1 MRMEVGGHA
10 RVMVE
15 NQEQKRFESRW
26 RYPRNSLEAALT
38 GPSPTGAPA
47 GRDDSQL
54 TVGALPRGPSIGELL
69 RLPTLESAQVLAGRS
84 GLHRVVQRLNVMTV
98 PDILPWVK
106 EHEFLLATGYPLPCS
121 PAELAD
127 LVAALHARG
136 LAALGVKLGKYIET
150 LPPEMLRRGDQL
162 DFPIIDIPREVGFD
176 DILSQALTDIVN
188 RQSAVLE
195 RAEEIH
201 RVFMQIVL
209 HGGGLPEITDKLSQ
223 LIEGAVVVLDDDD
236 RVLAASRLD
245 EVADSLAAAGLL
257 VEDGRV
263 VAGDALV
270 PRTRVQATQ
279 GPGWAVAPV
288 LAGSM
293 RHGRI
298 LAVQGGRPLRD
309 DVLIALER
317 AATVVALDAT
327 KKLAV
332 TAVERKFR
340 SDFLHELVSGRARSL
355 PEVLSRSRSL
365 GWDLE
370 RPLSV
375 VVAELEPLPDGRR
388 SEVEEQRLRAR
399 LTDAWISAVRGC
411 DPGAAVA
418 GFASEFVAVVGV
430 PQDRDPAEAA
440 GALAGALAGGLAQR
454 SRQTLSFGVSR
465 PVATPGELA
474 NAYDQATKA
483 LQIGRRIHGPGS
495 VTRFDSLGVYRL
507 LSLIDD
513 AEELRSFAY
522 ESLGPLLAL
531 DRPERDD
538 LLQTLEALIECNLN
552 VARAARRLFF
562 HYNTLRYRI
571 IKLER
576 LLGPFT
582 TDSNLCLQIELALQI
597 IRIREM
603 LRDRP
608 DQLRSPGGR

>member
-15 NQEQKRFESRW
+15 NQEQKRFEPRW

-38 GPSPTGAPA
+38 GPSSTGAPA

-127 LVAALHARG
+127 LVGALHARG
-136 LAALGVKLGKYIET
+136 LAALGVKLGTYIET

-257 VEDGRV
+257 VEDGRI

-270 PRTRVQATQ
+270 PRTRVQATR

-298 LAVQGGRPLRD
+298 LAVQGGRPLQD

-375 VVAELEPLPDGRR
+375 VVAELEPLPDGQR

-399 LTDAWISAVRGC
+399 LTDAWISSVRGC

-440 GALAGALAGGLAQR
+440 GSLASALAGGLAQR

-513 AEELRSFAY
+513 VEELRSFAY

-608 DQLRSPGGR
+608 EQLRSPGGR